1 MAESGEALPA
11 IEWQHCFPAEKAADA
26 GGPGG
31 AAAASAAAEDRF
43 ALLALY
49 CRICLLRKLP
59 RPRAQPEDEE
69 EKGLALEVAT
79 IVEEGG
85 GRG

>member
-31 AAAASAAAEDRF
+31 AAAASAA
-43 ALLALY
+43 
-49 CRICLLRKLP
+49 
-59 RPRAQPEDEE
+59 EE
-69 EKGLALEVAT
+69 AGAAM
-79 IVEEGG
+79 
-85 GRG
+85 